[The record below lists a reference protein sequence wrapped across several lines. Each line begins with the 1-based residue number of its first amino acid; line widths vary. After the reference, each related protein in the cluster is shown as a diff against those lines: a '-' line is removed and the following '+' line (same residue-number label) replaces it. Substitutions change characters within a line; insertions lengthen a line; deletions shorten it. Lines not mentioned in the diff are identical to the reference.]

1 MVWLQ
6 NLIARYDTAIWIRV
20 IGTILTT
27 FAGFMLRPFLAI
39 YLFDKLEGN
48 LIMAALVVGLQPLTG
63 IISSLYSGG
72 LADRY
77 GRKPLMITALIIE
90 SVSMLGYIWAD
101 SLYSFAFLTILNGIG
116 ASLFWPAASAQVT
129 DVVPEE
135 KRSEVFALLH
145 TALNIGAA
153 AGPLI
158 GVAIY
163 KVNPSIAFG
172 LCSLALFL
180 YCLLI
185 IWKVPETLPRL
196 VNPEKAQADSTDNQ
210 ETKQPKIKIREHPT
224 IFLMT
229 LAAIPVSLLYSQ
241 VEVIL
246 PQQLKTLFPDYLTVF
261 ATLMTINGL
270 MVVCTQLLIARYAER
285 FPAQKVILLA
295 YSLLAIVGFGYG
307 WAPSF
312 AIFVL
317 VEIIFTLGEMLNGPQ
332 IQKAVSVLAPPEYR
346 GRYFS
351 IFGANWGIT
360 GTIGPSLGALCFT
373 ELGGNYWFSMIGVLL
388 MIVGVF
394 QYRLVSIAMRKQA
407 VPAANQTQS
416 ETSAVL

>member
-1 MVWLQ
+1 MTWLQ
-6 NLIARYDTAIWIRV
+6 SVIARYDTTIWIRV

-39 YLFDKLEGN
+39 YLYEKLDGN
-48 LIMAALVVGLQPLTG
+48 LILTAVVVGLQPLTG
-63 IISSLYSGG
+63 IVSSLFSGG
-72 LADRY
+72 LADRL
-77 GRKPLMITALIIE
+77 GRKPIMIAALLIE

-101 SLYSFAFLTILNGIG
+101 SLYSFALLTVINGIG
-116 ASLFWPAASAQVT
+116 SSLFWPAASAQVT

-158 GVAIY
+158 GVTIY
-163 KVNPSIAFG
+163 KINPHIVFG

-185 IWKVPETLPRL
+185 IWKVPETLPHL
-196 VNPEKAQADSTDNQ
+196 VNREANAQALQ
-210 ETKQPKIKIREHPT
+210 EGVPQPKIRLREHPT

-229 LAAIPVSLLYSQ
+229 LAALPVSLLYSQ

-246 PQQLKTLFPDYLTVF
+246 PQQLKTHFPDYLTIF

-270 MVVCTQLLIARYAER
+270 MVVCCQLLIARFAER

-295 YSLLAIVGFGYG
+295 YVLLACVGFGYG

-312 AIFVL
+312 VLFVA
-317 VEIIFTLGEMLNGPQ
+317 VEIIFTIGEMLNGPQ
-332 IQKAVSVLAPPEYR
+332 IQKAVSLLAPPEYR

-360 GTIGPSLGALCFT
+360 GTIGPTLGAFCFT
-373 ELGGNYWFSMIGVLL
+373 AIGGHYWFSMIGILL
-388 MIVGVF
+388 IVAGLF
-394 QYRLVSIAMRKQA
+394 QYRLVTIAVRKD
-407 VPAANQTQS
+407 QTSQTAQQT
-416 ETSAVL
+416 EKPVVV

>member
-1 MVWLQ
+1 MGWLQ
-6 NLIARYDTAIWIRV
+6 TLIARYDTAIWIRV

-39 YLFDKLEGN
+39 YLYDKLDGN
-48 LIMAALVVGLQPLTG
+48 LILAAVVVGLQPLTG
-63 IISSLYSGG
+63 IISGLYSGG

-77 GRKPLMITALIIE
+77 GRKPLMIVALIIE
-90 SVSMLGYIWAD
+90 SVSMLGFIWAE
-101 SLYSFAFLTILNGIG
+101 SLYSFAFLTVLNGIG

-129 DVVPEE
+129 DVVPEQ

-163 KVNPSIAFG
+163 KINPSIVFG
-172 LCSLALFL
+172 LCSFALFL

-196 VNPEKAQADSTDNQ
+196 VRRDEREAIQTAAEKP
-210 ETKQPKIKIREHPT
+210 PKILLREHPT

-229 LAAIPVSLLYSQ
+229 FAAIPVSLLYSQ
-241 VEVIL
+241 VEVVL
-246 PQQLKTLFPDYLTVF
+246 PQQLKTHFPDYLTVF

-270 MVVCTQLLIARYAER
+270 MVVCCQLLIARFAER

-295 YSLLAIVGFGYG
+295 YSLLALVGFGYG

-312 AIFVL
+312 ALFVL

-332 IQKAVSVLAPPEYR
+332 IQKAVSVLAPPAYR

-360 GTIGPSLGALCFT
+360 GTIGPALGAFSFT
-373 ELGGNYWFSMIGVLL
+373 EIGGNYWFS
-388 MIVGVF
+388 IVGMILLFAGFF
-394 QYRLVSIAMRKQA
+394 QYRLVSIAMSKGEQR
-407 VPAANQTQS
+407 AAKTS
-416 ETSAVL
+416 EVETSVVV

>member
-1 MVWLQ
+1 MLWLQ
-6 NLIARYDTAIWIRV
+6 NIIARYDTAIWIRV

-39 YLFDKLEGN
+39 YLYNKLEGD
-48 LIMAALVVGLQPLTG
+48 LLLSAVVVGLQPLTG
-63 IISSLYSGG
+63 MISGLFSGG
-72 LADRY
+72 LSDRY
-77 GRKPLMITALIIE
+77 GRKPMMIAALLIE
-90 SVSMLGYIWAD
+90 SVSMLGYLWAD
-101 SLYSFAFLTILNGIG
+101 SLYSFALLTVLNGIG

-135 KRSEVFALLH
+135 RRSEVFALLH

-163 KVNPSIAFG
+163 RINPDIVFAF
-172 LCSLALFL
+172 CSYALFL

-185 IWKVPETLPRL
+185 IWKVPETLPHASRDA
-196 VNPEKAQADSTDNQ
+196 KAAASPK
-210 ETKQPKIKIREHPT
+210 ERQPKLALREHPT
-224 IFLMT
+224 IFLIT

-246 PQQLKTLFPDYLTVF
+246 PQQLKTRFADFLTVY
-261 ATLMTINGL
+261 ATLLTINGIL
-270 MVVCTQLLIARYAER
+270 VVSCQMLLARFAER
-285 FPAQKVILLA
+285 FAAQKVILLA
-295 YSLLAIVGFGYG
+295 YAFFACVGFGYG

-312 AIFVL
+312 LLLVVTEAIF
-317 VEIIFTLGEMLNGPQ
+317 TCGEMLYGPQ

-360 GTIGPSLGALCFT
+360 GTFGPPLGAFAFT
-373 ELGGNYWFSMIGVLL
+373 HIGGSYWFSVVGLL
-388 MIVGVF
+388 LFFAGLF
-394 QYRLVSIAMRKQA
+394 QYRLVSIAMRREQPLQGEA
-407 VPAANQTQS
+407 QPA
-416 ETSAVL
+416 ETSAV